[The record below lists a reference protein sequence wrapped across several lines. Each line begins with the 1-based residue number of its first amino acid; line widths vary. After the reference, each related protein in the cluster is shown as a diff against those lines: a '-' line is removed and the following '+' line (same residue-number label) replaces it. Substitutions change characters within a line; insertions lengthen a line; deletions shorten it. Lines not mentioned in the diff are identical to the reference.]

1 MKEIYHYKGSGL
13 ERLLSIA
20 KPLPQSS
27 LEAGRERDVITRR
40 PNPEIA
46 AAEDHED
53 DCNGDPDDDP
63 VYRGDRGEG

>member
-27 LEAGRERDVITRR
+27 LEAGRAGRDHPQTE
-40 PNPEIA
+40 PEIA